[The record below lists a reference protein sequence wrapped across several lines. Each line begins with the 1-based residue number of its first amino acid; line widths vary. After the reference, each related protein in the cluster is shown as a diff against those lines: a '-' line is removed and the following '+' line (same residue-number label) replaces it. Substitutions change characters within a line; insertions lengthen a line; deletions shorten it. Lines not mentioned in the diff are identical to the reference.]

1 MGVFNKLSG
10 SRKTDWKVDRVI
22 ISADPN
28 EQPVQGYAAP
38 KSHAHFPIS
47 ARVFFM
53 AFFALPF
60 AFWIFSQVTDGL
72 RHFASRSASAPGYTV
87 ISHVP
92 SKTELAET
100 HRDIPDFVKIPNSD
114 I

>member
-1 MGVFNKLSG
+1 MGMFDKLPG
-10 SRKTDWKVDRVI
+10 SRKTDWKVDRIV
-22 ISADPN
+22 ISADPK
-28 EQPVQGYAAP
+28 EKAIQAYVSP
-38 KSHAHFPIS
+38 KSHSHFPVS

-60 AFWIFSQVTDGL
+60 AFWIFSQVTDSL
-72 RHFASRSASAPGYTV
+72 RHFASRSAADSGYTV

-100 HRDIPDFVKIPNSD
+100 HHDIPDFVNIPNSD

>member
-1 MGVFNKLSG
+1 MGVFGKLPG
-10 SRKTDWKVDRVI
+10 SRKTDWKVDRVV
-22 ISADPN
+22 ISADPA
-28 EQPVQGYAAP
+28 EKAIQGYVSP
-38 KSHAHFPIS
+38 KSHIHFPIS

-60 AFWIFSQVTDGL
+60 AFWIFSQVTDSL
-72 RHFASRSASAPGYTV
+72 RHSASRSASASRYTV

-100 HRDIPDFVKIPNSD
+100 HRDIPDFVSIPNSD